1 MDHSFRNFG
10 FDRQAN
16 RATGCLRLLCRNF
29 EESSAGTSTG
39 GGNVATSCERPSA
52 DAISRLFNP
61 RRSRTQSRNSKKR
74 HARTW
79 TVQFVC
85 LVDKYQ
91 CKIPTATEKQT
102 LQKAGLW
109 VKKIKLQWDDDET
122 SVHHELISDEKDEAS
137 DVKDFP
143 QLRDAGVTLSS
154 KTAET

>member
-29 EESSAGTSTG
+29 EESSAGVSTG

-52 DAISRLFNP
+52 YAISRLFNP

-74 HARTW
+74 NARTW
-79 TVQFVC
+79 SFQFVC

-91 CKIPTATEKQT
+91 CKIPTATKKQT

-122 SVHHELISDEKDEAS
+122 SEHHELISDEKDEAS
-137 DVKDFP
+137 DAKDFP
-143 QLRDAGVTLSS
+143 QFRDVGVTLSS